1 MITTDQFRKM
11 LGNIAKKNLQ
21 KLADEQNYE
30 TKILTK
36 DVGSK
41 KWKSKAWIR
50 KHK

>member
-1 MITTDQFRKM
+1 MITTDQFRKI

-21 KLADEQNYE
+21 KLADEQNYG

-36 DVGSK
+36 NPGDK
-41 KWKSKAWIR
+41 KWKTKVWIR